1 MARISDYTIIRDSK
15 FTLQVGADIDQN
27 FSFSLPNDTH
37 LGSRSILAFMVYP
50 TSERVSFNVSING
63 SNQLSF
69 ILNSS
74 GLNTIHEVISA
85 NLLQHGSNR
94 IRFEVTQGSMTFAD
108 VVLWWQ
114 RDV

>member
-1 MARISDYTIIRDSK
+1 MAIISDYSIIRDSK
-15 FTLQVGADIDQN
+15 FTLQVGADIDQD
-27 FSFSLPNDTH
+27 FSFSLPGDAH

-50 TSERVSFNVSING
+50 TSERVSFNISVNN
-63 SNQLSF
+63 SNQVSF
-69 ILNSS
+69 TLGNS

-85 NLLQHGSNR
+85 NLLKHGNNR
-94 IRFEVTQGSMTFAD
+94 IKFVVTQGRMTFAD